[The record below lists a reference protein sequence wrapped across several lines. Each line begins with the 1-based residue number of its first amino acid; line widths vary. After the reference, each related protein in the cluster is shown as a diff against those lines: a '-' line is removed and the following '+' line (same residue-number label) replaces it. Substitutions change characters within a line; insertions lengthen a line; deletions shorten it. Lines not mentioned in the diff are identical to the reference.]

1 MSLFSGKGNTRGGM
15 RFVVIRDDNDVNVH
29 QWSLSQS
36 TVLIISVI
44 AIVLS
49 ASALF
54 FTTEFL
60 TRYLYQAKLQE
71 MRKKNQSIATVLTD
85 LQASLDQM
93 QQDMAELEGKDQAL
107 RTYANLPLID
117 QDIRRVGVGG
127 YTENQT
133 SNLESLIPGIDAKIS
148 DIEMDISEL
157 RRKVRLEKE
166 SYTTIYNAI
175 KDNSQRLSSIPSI
188 RPIEGGYLN
197 TGMGYRS
204 DPFSGEMR
212 FHHGLD
218 ISANKGTPIYATADG
233 KVVSAG
239 KLGNYGKTIKINNS
253 HGYRTFFAHLDKI
266 LVKRGQDI
274 KRGDLIGQV
283 GNTGRSTASHLHYE
297 VHYFGTPQDPEH
309 YFLARNLK

>member
-15 RFVVIRDDNDVNVH
+15 RFIVIRDDNDVNVH

-93 QQDMAELEGKDQAL
+93 QQDMAELEDKDQAL

-127 YTENQT
+127 YTENRT
-133 SNLESLIPGIDAKIS
+133 SNLETLIPGIDAKIS
-148 DIEMDISEL
+148 DIEMNISEL

-166 SYTTIYNAI
+166 SYTTIYNTI

-188 RPIEGGYLN
+188 RPIEGG
-197 TGMGYRS
+197 
-204 DPFSGEMR
+204 
-212 FHHGLD
+212 
-218 ISANKGTPIYATADG
+218 
-233 KVVSAG
+233 
-239 KLGNYGKTIKINNS
+239 
-253 HGYRTFFAHLDKI
+253 
-266 LVKRGQDI
+266 
-274 KRGDLIGQV
+274 
-283 GNTGRSTASHLHYE
+283 
-297 VHYFGTPQDPEH
+297 
-309 YFLARNLK
+309 

>member
-71 MRKKNQSIATVLTD
+71 VRKKNQSLVTVLTD

-93 QQDMAELEGKDQAL
+93 QQDMAELEEKDQAL

-133 SNLESLIPGIDAKIS
+133 SNLETLIPGIDTKIS
-148 DIEMDISEL
+148 DIEMNISEL

-166 SYTTIYNAI
+166 SYTTIYNTI

-197 TGMGYRS
+197 TGMGYRN

-253 HGYRTFFAHLDKI
+253 QGYRTFFAHLDKI

>member
-127 YTENQT
+127 YRENRT
-133 SNLESLIPGIDAKIS
+133 SNLETLIPGIDTKIS

-166 SYTTIYNAI
+166 SYTTIYNTI

-239 KLGNYGKTIKINNS
+239 KLGNYGKTIKINNKYYIS
-253 HGYRTFFAHLDKI
+253 KSNGR
-266 LVKRGQDI
+266 DI
-274 KRGDLIGQV
+274 VNINPANSGI
-283 GNTGRSTASHLHYE
+283 
-297 VHYFGTPQDPEH
+297 
-309 YFLARNLK
+309 